1 MRRRWKWVLGV
12 LALLLLAAGGALVVL
27 LRSDWLREK
36 IRASIVEQ
44 VERASGGRATLTGFD
59 FDWSTLTARAN
70 QFTLHGKEAQGLAP
84 LFHADRIQLGLTV
97 LSWVGRDVR
106 LDELTV
112 EKPQIHIYVA
122 QDGTTN
128 LPEPKLKK
136 TGGNVVEDLIALRI
150 GRLNVRDGLLEF
162 DSRAIPFSAVAE
174 GLDATLT
181 YDLANPRYKA
191 AISAR
196 TLRLPQGLAPKLEAT
211 ALLEANRLVIERAR
225 LSSGDSWVEVSGP
238 LNDFKK
244 LSGDLKFKASV
255 LMRDVPRNPVQEGF
269 AVAEGTARFGP
280 DHSPVVEGS
289 LRMEQAGYT
298 AKGVRIRNVSAA
310 SRFELTPSRL
320 TLNGLGVRSPYG
332 AWDGAG
338 ELRDWKFFRLQGNL
352 AQLALDLVQAAV
364 LDQPYAWNG
373 SLHGPVE
380 ISGEITGDGVAH
392 VLAKAALDVE
402 PREGD
407 LPVSGRIEAA
417 WTQDSGKLDLG
428 ASHLETESARVNFQG
443 TLGER
448 LEVGLFASRLHD
460 LDPVIGL
467 LLREDGYRLP
477 LSLQDGEARVNVVV
491 TGPLK
496 DPQLK
501 GRVSMTNAV
510 YESVLFHQM
519 ASDFQLSRGRL
530 ELTGIELGRN
540 EAVTNGHLALSL
552 RNWAAGS
559 DSAIDGGL
567 DLKNAKLA
575 DLLQVAKITAQPQ
588 GGLAGAV
595 TLGGTL
601 GQPVGS
607 LSFTLTGV
615 EWQDEKFD
623 RLAGNLQLK
632 PGGALQGAADLDKMH
647 LSVAG
652 QYQHPSGNF
661 RAGEL
666 NLTMQSS
673 GLQLHESER
682 AMAIRP
688 GLDGEVRAELRTR
701 VSIENG
707 TPLLRALDGA
717 LAVHGLHIGG
727 RQLGELLVNG
737 TTSSGQLTVT
747 ASLNLPGSKLEGDA
761 TIQLSGDYAA
771 KGTLRSPRLPFRLIK
786 DLISSSPDPSKD
798 EPWPARGFVEG
809 SVAWQAPLAEPR
821 KGSAVI
827 TVKTLQV
834 RPRDA
839 QPMETQVDTN
849 DLTLRN
855 DGPLVIEVDANSAR
869 FKSAKV
875 TALDTSLA
883 LSGSYLFPAKNP
895 WNLNVKGSANLA
907 ILGSFRPDLVSTGV
921 ADIDASVRG
930 TAADPQLSGRMSI
943 QKASFFLKDLPNG
956 IENATG
962 TVYFEKNRAN
972 IEQLTGQTGG
982 GKFSVNGFL
991 GVAGQELTYRLQAT
1005 ATNVRVRYPEG
1016 VSTTLDAALTL
1027 TGSTFRSLL
1036 AGSITIQRSGFS
1048 SGSDLASMVGG
1059 SGNPIPSAAS
1069 QHEFLRN
1076 LQFDV
1081 RIRTT
1086 PDAVFQSSYTQD
1098 LQTEADLRLRGS
1110 PAKPILLGS
1119 VKSSQGGIQFF
1130 GNRYTVSRG
1139 EILFYNTA
1147 VVQPQIDLD
1156 LETRVRGI
1164 TVYINV
1170 NGPLSRLNFTYRSEP
1185 PLQSSEIVA
1194 LLTVGRQPESTSSSV
1209 TASQSI
1215 RNQNVMEN
1223 TPNSLLGGALSA
1235 GVSSRVERFFGSS
1248 RIRID
1253 PNFTGVENL
1262 PQARLSV
1269 EQSISRDIT
1278 LTYITNLSRSQQQI
1292 VRLEWDLNK
1301 QWSVVA
1307 VKDENGTF
1315 AMDFLYRKRFK

>member
-1 MRRRWKWVLGV
+1 MRRRWKWILATV
-12 LALLLLAAGGALVVL
+12 ALLLVGLAGGVALI

-36 IRASIVEQ
+36 LRASIIEE
-44 VERASGGRATLTGFD
+44 VERASGGRATITSFD
-59 FDWSTLTARAN
+59 FDLGTMTARTGE
-70 QFTLHGKEAQGLAP
+70 FVLRGKEARDQAP
-84 LFHADRIQLGLTV
+84 LFQADRIQLGLTV
-97 LSWVGRDVR
+97 LSWLGRDVR
-106 LDELTV
+106 LNDLTV
-112 EKPQIHIYVA
+112 EKPRIHIYVA

-128 LPEPKLKK
+128 LPEPKLQK
-136 TGGNVVEDLIALRI
+136 TGGNAVQDLIALKI
-150 GRLNVRDGLLEF
+150 GKLNVRDGLLEF
-162 DSRAIPFSAVAE
+162 DSKAIPFSVVAE
-174 GLDATLT
+174 GLNATLT
-181 YDLANPRYKA
+181 YDMVKPRYKVA
-191 AISAR
+191 LSAR
-196 TLRLPQGLAPKLEAT
+196 ALRLPEGLAPQLDAT
-211 ALLEANRLVIERAR
+211 ALLEANQLEIEHAR
-225 LSSGDSWVEVSGP
+225 LSLGDSWLEASGP
-238 LNDFKK
+238 LRDFKR
-244 LSGDLKFKASV
+244 LSGELKFKTSV
-255 LMRDVPRNPVQEGF
+255 LMRDVPNNPIQEGF
-269 AVAEGTARFGP
+269 AVAEGIAYFGP
-280 DHSPVVEGS
+280 DRSPLVQGN
-289 LRMEQAGYT
+289 LRLEQAGYT
-298 AKGVRIRNVSAA
+298 AKGLRLRNVGAA
-310 SRFELTPSRL
+310 SHFELTPARL
-320 TLNGLGVRSPYG
+320 TLTGLGVRSPYG
-332 AWDGAG
+332 AWNGSG
-338 ELRDWKFFRLQGNL
+338 ELIDWKRFRLQGEL
-352 AQLALDLVQAAV
+352 TQLALDLVQSAV

-373 SLHGPVE
+373 NLHGPVE
-380 ISGEITGDGVAH
+380 VSGEITGTGVAH

-402 PREGD
+402 PKAGD

-428 ASHLETESARVNFQG
+428 ASHLETQSARVNFQG

-460 LDPVIGL
+460 LDPILGL

-477 LSLQDGEARVNVVV
+477 LSLQNGEARVNALVS
-491 TGPLK
+491 GPLN
-496 DPQLK
+496 DPRIQ
-501 GRVSMTNAV
+501 GRASMVNVV
-510 YESVLFHQM
+510 YESVLFQQ
-519 ASDFQLSRGRL
+519 AGADFQLSRDRL
-530 ELTGIELGRN
+530 ELTGLELRRN
-540 EAVTNGHLALSL
+540 EAVTNGRLALGL
-552 RNWAAGS
+552 RNWTPDSGS
-559 DSAIDGGL
+559 SLDSSL
-567 DLKNAKLA
+567 ELKNASLA
-575 DLLQVAKITAQPQ
+575 DLLQLAKLTAQPQ
-588 GGLAGAV
+588 GSLAGAV
-595 TLGGTL
+595 TLTGTL

-607 LSFTLTGV
+607 LNFTLTGFNWGV
-615 EWQDEKFD
+615 EKFD
-623 RLAGNLQLK
+623 RIAGNLQLK
-632 PGGALQGAADLDKMH
+632 PGGALQGAADFDQIH
-647 LSVAG
+647 LSLAG
-652 QYQHPSGNF
+652 QYQHPSANF

-666 NLTMQSS
+666 NLTMQTS
-673 GLQLHESER
+673 GLQLRDSEN
-682 AMAIRP
+682 AMALRP
-688 GLDGEVRAELRTR
+688 GLDGEVRSELRTR
-701 VSIENG
+701 VSLENG
-707 TPLLRALDGA
+707 TPLLRSLDGA
-717 LAVHGLHIGG
+717 LAVRGLHIGG
-727 RQLGELLVNG
+727 RQLGELILNG
-737 TTSSGQLTVT
+737 TTSNGQLTVT
-747 ASLNLPGSKLEGDA
+747 ASLNLPGSKVEGDA
-761 TIQLSGDYAA
+761 TIQLSGDYAS
-771 KGTLRSPRLPFRLIK
+771 KGALRSPRLPFRLIK
-786 DLISSSPDPSKD
+786 DLLSTSPDPSKD
-798 EPWPARGFVEG
+798 EPWPARGFIEG
-809 SVAWQAPLAEPR
+809 SMAWQAPLADPR
-821 KGSAVI
+821 KGSAVL

-834 RPRDA
+834 RPRET
-839 QPMETQVDTN
+839 QSLETQVDTN

-855 DGPLVIEVDANSAR
+855 DGPLVIEVDGNSAR
-869 FKSAKV
+869 FKSAVVK
-875 TALDTSLA
+875 ALDTSLA
-883 LSGSYLFPAKNP
+883 LSGSYNFPAKNP

-921 ADIDASVRG
+921 AEIDASVRG
-930 TAADPQLSGRMSI
+930 TASDPQLSGRMTI

-956 IENATG
+956 VENATG

-972 IEQLTGQTGG
+972 IEQLSGQTGG
-982 GKFSVNGFL
+982 GKFSVNGFV

-1048 SGSDLASMVGG
+1048 SGSDLASIVGG

-1069 QHEFLRN
+1069 QHDFLRN

-1156 LETRVRGI
+1156 LETRIRGI

-1292 VRLEWDLNK
+1292 VRVEWDLNK